1 METVQTPLP
10 GQPAQANNKLAIAA
24 GSCGLGSVVLSLI
37 GLLSNLLIPGVGLA
51 VCCGIGLLAA
61 LVGLVLGIIA
71 LVQIKNNPGQKG
83 KVWAIIGVVL
93 GGIAVVLLCL
103 SPVLVTSSLLLLGP
117 TIGNVFSKINSSLVT
132 PQY

>member
-10 GQPAQANNKLAIAA
+10 EQPAQANNKLAIASGA
-24 GSCGLGSVVLSLI
+24 CGLGSIVISLAGILVGMLLPGGVL
-37 GLLSNLLIPGVGLA
+37 
-51 VCCGIGLLAA
+51 VCCGVAILAA

-71 LVQIKNNPGQKG
+71 LVQIKNNPDQKG

-103 SPVLVTSSLLLLGP
+103 SPILVTTVLALLGP
-117 TIGNVFSKINSSLVT
+117 TIGNVFSKINSSLVA
-132 PQY
+132 P